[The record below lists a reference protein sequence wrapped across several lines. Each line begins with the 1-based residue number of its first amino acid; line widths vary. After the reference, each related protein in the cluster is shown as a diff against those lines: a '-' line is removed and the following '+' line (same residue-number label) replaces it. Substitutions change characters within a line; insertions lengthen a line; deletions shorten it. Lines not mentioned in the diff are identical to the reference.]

1 MKRGQSQLRELG
13 RIATRSIQPRPRLRP
28 RLINWLCPLF
38 LSLAAHA
45 GVNDPVPLDVHRP
58 DVIAFIQEMHDR
70 NGFDI
75 DTLTAE
81 FADIRIQPSTLDAI
95 NRPAEKAL
103 TWYDYRA
110 RFINDQRVQEGIAF
124 WAAHREL
131 LDSVAESRGVPG
143 EIVLGILGVETSFG
157 RIVGKYRVI
166 DSLATLA
173 FDYPPRS
180 PFFRGEL
187 EQLLLLAR
195 DEAIDPRTVLG
206 SYAGAMG
213 SAQFMPSS
221 YRRYAIDATADG
233 KRDLWNDWADIFG
246 SIANY
251 LKVHGWASGEPVLA
265 DAEVEPSRAASLGP
279 TKVALDDT
287 VASLRAKGVKFETS
301 LAADAPA
308 MLIVAEQPDHVG
320 YRVGFRNFYA
330 LTRYNRSPLY
340 SMAVTD
346 LGAEL
351 VRRGTAPPQGTQP

>member
-1 MKRGQSQLRELG
+1 MGF
-13 RIATRSIQPRPRLRP
+13 
-28 RLINWLCPLF
+28 PL
-38 LSLAAHA
+38 LVALAAVTLAPAANA

-58 DVIAFIQEMHDR
+58 DVVQFIQEMHDR
-70 NGFDI
+70 NGFDVEA
-75 DTLTAE
+75 LTAE
-81 FADIRIQPSTLDAI
+81 FADVRIQPATLDAMS
-95 NRPAEKAL
+95 RPAEKAL
-103 TWYDYRA
+103 AWYDYRA

-131 LDSVAESRGVPG
+131 LDSVAEARGVPG

-157 RIVGKYRVI
+157 RIIGKYRVI
-166 DSLATLA
+166 DALATLA

-180 PFFRGEL
+180 PFFRAEL
-187 EQLLLLAR
+187 EQLLLLSR
-195 DEAIDPRTVLG
+195 EEAIDPRTVLG

-251 LKVHGWASGEPVLA
+251 LQVHGWASGEPVLA
-265 DAEVEPSRAASLGP
+265 DAEVDASRAASLGP
-279 TKVALDDT
+279 TKVALEDT
-287 VASLRAKGVKFETS
+287 VATLREKGVHFDTT
-301 LAADAPA
+301 LRPDAPA

-320 YRVGFRNFYA
+320 YRVGFRNFYT

-340 SMAVTD
+340 SMAVSD

-351 VRRGTAPPQGTQP
+351 VKRGTAVPPQGAQP